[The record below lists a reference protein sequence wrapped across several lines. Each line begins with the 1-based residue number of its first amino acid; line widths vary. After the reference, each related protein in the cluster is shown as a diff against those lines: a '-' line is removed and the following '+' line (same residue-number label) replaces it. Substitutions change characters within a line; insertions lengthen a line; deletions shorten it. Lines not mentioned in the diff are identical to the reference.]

1 MNNWSLRQKV
11 SQKMGNLPKKRVMV
25 FFENNSRVKWQKTLM
40 RCFSFI
46 GSSFS
51 GRALRML
58 KKYRL
63 VVVEVIGTK
72 TV

>member
-1 MNNWSLRQKV
+1 MNNWWLTQKLN
-11 SQKMGNLPKKRVMV
+11 QKMDILPKKRVIV
-25 FFENNSRVKWQKTLM
+25 FLESYSRVKWQKTLM